1 MSLAVESGL
10 RTLGYDSIKLEQLAA
25 VASLLK
31 GEDVFMSVPTGF
43 GKSLVYQILPYYSDI
58 LLRSCGPTVSGVP
71 AASAVVIV
79 SPLISL
85 MQDQVSKLTSR
96 GIKAVC
102 IAGEHRHDVY
112 SDIMEGRVTHVFSSP
127 EALVGNKT
135 WRSLFCDDRFSRRLV
150 HVALAIDE
158 AHCIMKW

>member
-1 MSLAVESGL
+1 MALCKTWAPHVAADPSIVSLAVESGL
-10 RTLGYDSIKLEQLAA
+10 CTLGYDSIKLEQLAA

-43 GKSLVYQILPYYSDI
+43 GKSLVYQILPYCSDS
-58 LLRSCGPTVSGVP
+58 LLRSCGPAVSGVP
-71 AASAVVIV
+71 AVSAVVIV

-96 GIKAVC
+96 DIKAVC

-112 SDIMEGRVTHVFSSP
+112 SDIMESP
-127 EALVGNKT
+127 SRI
-135 WRSLFCDDRFSRRLV
+135 WQSRSTCGEQD
-150 HVALAIDE
+150 LAFIVL
-158 AHCIMKW
+158 